1 MLEKTALAFD
11 EVDRKRRE
19 FFSLGLEGNSQVM
32 KYFKPEKTVWPEE
45 YETLY
50 DEAIP
55 ILDHLKAS
63 GYRLGMIANQG
74 SGLKERLEKWNLS
87 KYFSVIASSSDLG
100 YSKPDTRLFEKALKL
115 SGFCDDRG

>member
-1 MLEKTALAFD
+1 MDMRKIKWIFLDVGGTLVDETEAYDQRLRTMLEKTDLAFD

-19 FFSLGLEGNSQVM
+19 FFSLGLDGNSQVM
-32 KYFKPEKTVWPEE
+32 KYFKLEKTAWPEE

-63 GYRLGMIANQG
+63 GYRLGIIANQG
-74 SGLKERLEKWNLS
+74 PGLK
-87 KYFSVIASSSDLG
+87 
-100 YSKPDTRLFEKALKL
+100 
-115 SGFCDDRG
+115 